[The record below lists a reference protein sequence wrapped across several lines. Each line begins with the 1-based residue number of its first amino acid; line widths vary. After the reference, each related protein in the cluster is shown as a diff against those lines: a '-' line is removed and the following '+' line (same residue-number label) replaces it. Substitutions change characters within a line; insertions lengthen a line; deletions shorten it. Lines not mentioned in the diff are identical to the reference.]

1 VSSPTPP
8 PSDAAIFLIRPPRHD
23 ERQPVFLT
31 WEQVETLASWMP
43 EEMARIVSFA
53 AASGLREGE
62 CLRLKSGD
70 IEFDRGTVR
79 VRESKTRSGVRV
91 VDLPPIA
98 LRLLRAQLL
107 ARPPGTELVFPG
119 PAGKLLDRH
128 RLMGRYFR
136 PAAVRVG
143 LGAID
148 ATRHYTG
155 VVFHDLRHTFVSLM
169 AAAGVHVSVIASIVG
184 HKDGGGLVL
193 HRYRHLFPMEQKA
206 AAAAFEHHVLNG
218 GVAQGL
224 QTPDQRSQ

>member
-1 VSSPTPP
+1 MQR
-8 PSDAAIFLIRPPRHD
+8 PSDVAALSWGGADHRN
-23 ERQPVFLT
+23 RQPG
-31 WEQVETLASWMP
+31 AG
-43 EEMARIVSFA
+43 RIVPFA

-62 CLRLKSGD
+62 CLRLRSGD
-70 IEFDRGTVR
+70 IDFERGTVR

-98 LRLLRAQLL
+98 LRLLREQLL

-136 PAAVRVG
+136 PAAVRAG
-143 LGAID
+143 LGAVD
-148 ATRHYTG
+148 VDRHYTG

-184 HKDGGGLVL
+184 HKDGAGCSPPLPAPLPDGTEGGRGGL
-193 HRYRHLFPMEQKA
+193 RASRAERR
-206 AAAAFEHHVLNG
+206 G
-218 GVAQGL
+218 RTGVANARPALSVAGQS
-224 QTPDQRSQ
+224 T